1 MWEGRCERV
10 GARGQVL
17 VDLLEN
23 VSGDVLEDV
32 LESVLEDVSGDVLE
46 DVLESVLED
55 DRVC

>member
-1 MWEGRCERV
+1 M
-10 GARGQVL
+10 
-17 VDLLEN
+17 DLLEN